1 MTATNTQMKETQMKE
16 EASKQF
22 DDWLTVNEYYMIDDK
37 NEDMKDTQMTQ
48 MTQVN
53 DLPQSDCPWS
63 QYSQDPN
70 DICEGSQVELDTPP
84 EINVPLVNYESDDLN
99 DDLDDER
106 EIVGYMEMKDGTR
119 ITIYKDEFIP
129 MIHDYPDKDDKEV
142 MKSPA
147 ETPRSESGR
156 ENLSKTVSWN
166 DDVMEE
172 NLNNGILREDPI
184 NGYYYTYQEFKDYYG
199 DDSMWDLA
207 HPARSLIDEKVYE
220 VFEYANKEKMS
231 EKATKLLLDTIL
243 ENSRKMFV

>member
-1 MTATNTQMKETQMKE
+1 MKE
-16 EASKQF
+16 EATKQF
-22 DDWLTVNEYYMIDDK
+22 DDWLTGNEYYMIDDK
-37 NEDMKDTQMTQ
+37 NKDMKATQM
-48 MTQVN
+48 N
-53 DLPQSDCPWS
+53 DLAQSDCPWS

-70 DICEGSQVELDTPP
+70 DICEGSQVEIDTPP
-84 EINVPLVNYESDDLN
+84 IIQVPLVDYASDETDVGTN
-99 DDLDDER
+99 DETDDDR

-129 MIHDYPDKDDKEV
+129 MIHDYPDKEV
-142 MKSPA
+142 VESPA

-156 ENLSKTVSWN
+156 ENLRKTVSWN

-172 NLNNGILREDPI
+172 NLTQEPMREDPI
-184 NGYYYTYQEFKDYYG
+184 DGYYYTYQEFKDYYG

-207 HPARSLIDEKVYE
+207 HPARSLIDDKVYE

-243 ENSRKMFV
+243 ENSRKVFV